1 MAKAPRKWTQYSDED
16 KASAVLMLEV
26 AGYPNSP
33 GALSRT
39 ARESGVPATTLRDWF
54 TGTHGAPPTNV
65 RQHKKSELTSRIEG
79 LIDLSLEHAEKVLS
93 GAEFKDT
100 VTSAAILIDKLL
112 LLQGESTQ
120 NANINQRIIV
130 EYSDNADIVAEAV
143 DVAERRYQD
152 GQEI

>member
-1 MAKAPRKWTQYSDED
+1 MANKRKWTAYSDED

-39 ARESGVPATTLRDWF
+39 AKETGVPPTTLRDWF
-54 TGTHGAPPTNV
+54 TGAHGAPPANV
-65 RQHKKSELTSRIEG
+65 RQHKKSELTIRIEG
-79 LIDLSLEHAEKVLS
+79 LIDLALEHAEKVMS

-120 NANINQRIIV
+120 NTNVNQRILV
-130 EYSDNADIVAEAV
+130 EYADDEDIVTQAAT
-143 DVAERRYQD
+143 VAERRYQ
-152 GQEI
+152 GGTEI

>member
-1 MAKAPRKWTQYSDED
+1 MASKRKWTAYSDED

-26 AGYPNSP
+26 AGYPNSS

-39 ARESGVPATTLRDWF
+39 AKETGVPPTTLRDWF
-54 TGTHGAPPTNV
+54 TGTHGAPPANV
-65 RQHKKSELTSRIEG
+65 RQHKKSELTARIEG
-79 LIDLSLEHAEKVLS
+79 LIDLALEHAEKVMS

-120 NANINQRIIV
+120 NTNVNQRILV
-130 EYSDNADIVAEAV
+130 EYADDEDIVTQAAAV
-143 DVAERRYQD
+143 AAQRYS
-152 GQEI
+152 GGTEI